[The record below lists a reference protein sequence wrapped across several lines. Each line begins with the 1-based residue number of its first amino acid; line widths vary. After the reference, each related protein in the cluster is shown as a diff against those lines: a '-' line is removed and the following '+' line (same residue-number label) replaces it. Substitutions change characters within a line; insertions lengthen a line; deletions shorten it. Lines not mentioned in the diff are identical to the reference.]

1 MSVRVGTV
9 TDRTDS
15 VKGKKML
22 IVKKFGGTS
31 VGDKE
36 RMFNVANRCI
46 EEYKKGNDVVV
57 VLSAMGKYT
66 DELIRMAHEMDE
78 KPPKREMDML
88 LTIGEQ
94 MSVSLMAMV
103 MHKLGVPAVSL
114 NAFQVTMHTTSSHQN
129 ARLKRIDTE
138 RIRRELDA
146 RRIVIVTGFQGV
158 DKYDD
163 YTTLGR
169 GGSDTTAVALA
180 AALHADACEIY
191 TDVDGVYTADPR
203 KIPKARKL
211 KEITYD
217 EMLDLATSGA
227 GVLHNRSV
235 EMAKKYGVPLVVRS
249 SLNNSEGT
257 VVKEVVTVERMLI
270 SGVALDTDAVRIAVL
285 GLRDV
290 PGVAFKV
297 FDTLAKKNINVD
309 VILQSIGRAGTKD
322 ISFTVNKDDLE
333 EAVAVLEENRERLGF
348 KELHSERNIAKLS
361 IVGSGMLSNPGVAAK
376 MFESLYNE
384 GVNIN
389 MISTSE
395 IRITV
400 LINEKDGI
408 RAMNAVHDAFGLA
421 D

>member
-1 MSVRVGTV
+1 
-9 TDRTDS
+9 
-15 VKGKKML
+15 ML

-31 VGDKE
+31 VANKE
-36 RMFNVANRCI
+36 RIYNVANRCV

-66 DELIRMAHEMDE
+66 DELISMAEDINE

-88 LTIGEQ
+88 FTIGEQ
-94 MSVSLMAMV
+94 MSVSLMAMAFD
-103 MHKLGVPAVSL
+103 KLGVPAVSL
-114 NAFQVTMHTTSSHQN
+114 NAFQVAMHTTSVHGN

-138 RIRRELDA
+138 RIRRELENHK
-146 RRIVIVTGFQGV
+146 IVVVTGFQGV
-158 DKYDD
+158 NKYDD

-203 KIPKARKL
+203 KVPKARKL

-217 EMLDLATSGA
+217 EMLDLATLGA

-257 VVKEVVTVERMLI
+257 VVKEEVTVERMLI
-270 SGVALDTDAVRIAVL
+270 SGVALDKL
-285 GLRDV
+285 FDV
-290 PGVAFKV
+290 
-297 FDTLAKKNINVD
+297 LAKKHINVD

-322 ISFTVNKDDLE
+322 ISFTVDGKDLDD
-333 EAVAVLEENRERLGF
+333 AIATLEENKARLGYQ
-348 KELHSERNIAKLS
+348 ELHSERNIAKLS
-361 IVGSGMLSNPGVAAK
+361 IVGAGMMSNPGVAAK

-395 IRITV
+395 IRVTV
-400 LINEKDGI
+400 LINEKDGV
-408 RAMNAVHDAFGLA
+408 RAMNAVHDAFNLA

>member
-1 MSVRVGTV
+1 
-9 TDRTDS
+9 
-15 VKGKKML
+15 ML

-31 VGDKE
+31 VANKE

-66 DELIRMAHEMDE
+66 DELISKAHDMDE
-78 KPPKREMDML
+78 RPPKREMDML

-94 MSVSLMAMV
+94 MSVSLMAMA
-103 MHKLGVPAVSL
+103 MHTLGVPAISL

-203 KIPKARKL
+203 KVPNARKL

-257 VVKEVVTVERMLI
+257 VVKEVVSVERMLI

-322 ISFTVNKDDLE
+322 ISFTVNKDDLDD
-333 EAVAVLEENRERLGF
+333 AVATLEENQERLGF

>member
-1 MSVRVGTV
+1 
-9 TDRTDS
+9 
-15 VKGKKML
+15 ML

-31 VGDKE
+31 VADKE

-66 DELIRMAHEMDE
+66 DELISKARDMDE
-78 KPPKREMDML
+78 RPPKREMDML

-94 MSVSLMAMV
+94 MSVSLMAMA
-103 MHKLGVPAVSL
+103 MHTLGVPAISL

-180 AALHADACEIY
+180 AVLHADACEIY

-203 KIPKARKL
+203 KVPTARKL

-257 VVKEVVTVERMLI
+257 VVKEVVSVERMLI

-309 VILQSIGRAGTKD
+309 VILQSIGRSGTKD

-333 EAVAVLEENRERLGF
+333 DAVATLEEHKERLGF
-348 KELHSERNIAKLS
+348 KELHSERGIAKLS

-400 LINEKDGI
+400 LISEKDGV

>member
-1 MSVRVGTV
+1 
-9 TDRTDS
+9 
-15 VKGKKML
+15 ML

-31 VGDKE
+31 VANKE
-36 RMFNVANRCI
+36 RIYNVARRCI

-66 DELIRMAHEMDE
+66 DELITMAKDINE

-88 LTIGEQ
+88 FTIGEQ
-94 MSVSLMAMV
+94 MSVSLMAMALDK
-103 MHKLGVPAVSL
+103 MGVPSVSL
-114 NAFQVTMHTTSSHQN
+114 NAFQVAMHTTSIHGN

-138 RIRRELDA
+138 RIKRELENHK
-146 RRIVIVTGFQGV
+146 IVVVTGFQGI

-203 KIPKARKL
+203 KVPTARKL

-217 EMLDLATSGA
+217 EMLDLATLGA

-249 SLNNSEGT
+249 SLNDSEGT
-257 VVKEVVTVERMLI
+257 VVKEEVTVERMLI

-285 GLRDV
+285 GLKDT
-290 PGVAFKV
+290 PGMAFRV
-297 FDTLAKKNINVD
+297 FDVLAKNNINVD
-309 VILQSIGRAGTKD
+309 VILQSIGRAGKKD
-322 ISFTVNKDDLE
+322 ISFTVDDKDLE
-333 EAVAVLEENRERLGF
+333 EAMNVLETNRARLGYE
-348 KELHSERNIAKLS
+348 ELHAERNIAKLS
-361 IVGSGMLSNPGVAAK
+361 IVGAGMMSNPGVAAK

-395 IRITV
+395 IRVTV
-400 LINEKDGI
+400 IINENEGV
-408 RAMNAVHDAFGLA
+408 RALNAVHEAFYLA

>member
-1 MSVRVGTV
+1 
-9 TDRTDS
+9 
-15 VKGKKML
+15 ML
-22 IVKKFGGTS
+22 IVKKFGGSS
-31 VGDKE
+31 VANKE
-36 RMFNVANRCI
+36 RIFNVAKRCI
-46 EEYKKGNDVVV
+46 EDYRAGHDVVV
-57 VLSAMGKYT
+57 VLSAMGDTT
-66 DELIRMAHEMDE
+66 DDLIALANTINPNA
-78 KPPKREMDML
+78 KKRELDML
-88 LTIGEQ
+88 LTTGEQ
-94 MSVSLMAMV
+94 VSVSLMAMA
-103 MHKLGVPAVSL
+103 MQALDVPAVSL
-114 NAFQVTMHTTSSHQN
+114 NAFQVMMHSTSRYGN
-129 ARLKRIDTE
+129 ARFKRVDTE
-138 RIRRELDA
+138 RIMHELDS
-146 RRIVIVTGFQGV
+146 RKIVIVTGFQGV
-158 DKYDD
+158 NKYDD
-163 YTTLGR
+163 ITTLGR

-180 AALHADACEIY
+180 AVLHADKCEIY
-191 TDVDGVYTADPR
+191 TDVDGVFTADPR
-203 KIPKARKL
+203 VVKTAKKL
-211 KEITYD
+211 NAVTYD
-217 EMLDLATSGA
+217 EMLELASLGA
-227 GVLHNRSV
+227 KVLHNRSV

-257 VVKEVVTVERMLI
+257 VVKEVVSVERMLI

-322 ISFTVNKDDLE
+322 ISFTVNKDDLDD
-333 EAVAVLEENRERLGF
+333 AVATLEESQERLGF

>member
-1 MSVRVGTV
+1 
-9 TDRTDS
+9 
-15 VKGKKML
+15 ML

-31 VGDKE
+31 VANKE
-36 RMFNVANRCI
+36 RIYNVANRCV

-66 DELIRMAHEMDE
+66 DELISMAEDINE

-88 LTIGEQ
+88 FTIGEQ
-94 MSVSLMAMV
+94 MSVSLMAMAFD
-103 MHKLGVPAVSL
+103 KLGVPAVSL
-114 NAFQVTMHTTSSHQN
+114 NAFQVAMHTTSVHGN

-138 RIRRELDA
+138 RIRRELENHK
-146 RRIVIVTGFQGV
+146 IVVVTGFQGV
-158 DKYDD
+158 NKYDD

-203 KIPKARKL
+203 KVPKARKL

-217 EMLDLATSGA
+217 EMLDLATLGA

-249 SLNNSEGT
+249 SLNNGEGT
-257 VVKEVVTVERMLI
+257 VVKVI
-270 SGVALDTDAVRIAVL
+270 
-285 GLRDV
+285 GLKAV
-290 PGVAFKV
+290 PGMAFKL
-297 FDTLAKKNINVD
+297 FDVLAKKHINVD

-322 ISFTVNKDDLE
+322 ISFTVDGKDLDD
-333 EAVAVLEENRERLGF
+333 AIATLEENKARLGYQ
-348 KELHSERNIAKLS
+348 ELHSERNIAKLS
-361 IVGSGMLSNPGVAAK
+361 IVGAGMMSNPGVAAK

-395 IRITV
+395 IRVTV
-400 LINEKDGI
+400 LINEKDGV
-408 RAMNAVHDAFGLA
+408 RAMNAVHDAFNLA

>member
-1 MSVRVGTV
+1 
-9 TDRTDS
+9 
-15 VKGKKML
+15 ML

-31 VGDKE
+31 GANKE
-36 RMFNVANRCI
+36 RIYNVANRCV

-66 DELIRMAHEMDE
+66 DELISMAEDINE

-88 LTIGEQ
+88 FTIGEQ
-94 MSVSLMAMV
+94 MSVSLMAMAFD
-103 MHKLGVPAVSL
+103 KLGVPAVSL
-114 NAFQVTMHTTSSHQN
+114 NAFQVAMHTTSVHGN

-138 RIRRELDA
+138 RIKRELEN
-146 RRIVIVTGFQGV
+146 RKIVVVTGFQGV
-158 DKYDD
+158 NKYDD

-203 KIPKARKL
+203 KVPKARKL

-217 EMLDLATSGA
+217 EMLDLATLG
-227 GVLHNRSV
+227 
-235 EMAKKYGVPLVVRS
+235 
-249 SLNNSEGT
+249 
-257 VVKEVVTVERMLI
+257 VVKEEVTVERMLI
-270 SGVALDTDAVRIAVL
+270 SGVAPDTDAVRIAVI
-285 GLRDV
+285 GLKDT
-290 PGVAFKV
+290 PGVAFKL

-322 ISFTVNKDDLE
+322 ISFTVNENDLDD
-333 EAVAVLEENRERLGF
+333 AMAVLEANQARLGYV
-348 KELHSERNIAKLS
+348 ELHAERNIAKLS
-361 IVGSGMLSNPGVAAK
+361 IVGAGMMSNPGVAAK

-395 IRITV
+395 IRVTV
-400 LINEKDGI
+400 LISEKDGV
-408 RAMNAVHDAFGLA
+408 RAMNAVHDAFNLA

>member
-1 MSVRVGTV
+1 
-9 TDRTDS
+9 
-15 VKGKKML
+15 ML

-31 VGDKE
+31 VANKE
-36 RMFNVANRCI
+36 RIYNVANRCV

-66 DELIRMAHEMDE
+66 DELINMAEDINE

-88 LTIGEQ
+88 FTIGEQ
-94 MSVSLMAMV
+94 MSVSLMAMALD
-103 MHKLGVPAVSL
+103 KLGVPAVSL
-114 NAFQVTMHTTSSHQN
+114 NAFQVSMHTTSVHGN

-138 RIRRELDA
+138 RIRRELEN
-146 RRIVIVTGFQGV
+146 RKIVVVTGFQGIN
-158 DKYDD
+158 KYDD

-203 KIPKARKL
+203 KVPNARKL

-217 EMLDLATSGA
+217 EMLDLATLGA

-257 VVKEVVTVERMLI
+257 VVKEDVTVERMLI
-270 SGVALDTDAVRIAVL
+270 SGVALDTDAVRIAVI
-285 GLRDV
+285 GLRDM
-290 PGVAFKV
+290 PGMAFKL
-297 FDTLAKKNINVD
+297 FDVLAKKHINVD

-322 ISFTVNKDDLE
+322 ISFTVDGKDLDDAMAALE
-333 EAVAVLEENRERLGF
+333 EHKARLGYQ
-348 KELHSERNIAKLS
+348 ELHAERNIAKLS
-361 IVGSGMLSNPGVAAK
+361 IVGAGMMSNPGVAAK

-395 IRITV
+395 IRVTV
-400 LINEKDGI
+400 LINEKDGV
-408 RAMNAVHDAFGLA
+408 RAMNAVHDAFNLA